1 MCLLIEQLASE
12 KGINVKDANYIFTF
26 ITGYLANKIPALNQ
40 VIEDVFENAEP
51 NELKEHI
58 NKAIELLQQ
67 QQWKEKF
74 KGYHMPPQGDVHHK
88 RGGSLF

>member
-1 MCLLIEQLASE
+1 MCLLIEQLASD
-12 KGINVKDANYIFTF
+12 KGINVKDADYIFTL
-26 ITGYLANKIPALNQ
+26 ITGHLANKIPAFNQ

-58 NKAIELLQQ
+58 NKAIELLQRQ
-67 QQWKEKF
+67 HWKEKF
-74 KGYHMPPQGDVHHK
+74 KDYLMPPQSNVHHK